1 MSTEEEKILNIK
13 VKYEDAIY
21 GILRY
26 KEKLQE
32 LSETENK
39 LKDDFKNGKITYD
52 EYATT
57 ITAIG
62 EQVKDYKGT
71 VRELSKEVQNNI
83 KTEKEQE
90 GSLRSLRAELSNAT
104 KAYDSLSEAE
114 RKGAKGQE
122 LKKHINE
129 ITDKLKEAEAE
140 TQRFYRNV
148 GNYEESIKSALG
160 VNNNFAN
167 SIMQMASNGKGLSG
181 VFDGAITSAKAF
193 GSTLMGFMSNPVFLA
208 LAGIA
213 GAGVAFKWFFD
224 YNKGILE
231 STRLTREFLGLTG
244 DNLKAVR
251 DEIQATADTYG
262 KDYKEVLEAVD
273 VLTSQ
278 YGYDAGQALK
288 IINDGFQAGADLNG
302 DMIAK
307 IKQYA
312 PAFHDASISGK
323 ELVATIQ
330 QTRSGIFSDSGMALI
345 QMGSKKIR
353 EMSTKTV
360 EALEGIG
367 ISSKKVEADLVSGSK
382 STYDVI
388 KMISTKL
395 KEFPQ
400 NSQEVGAVLK
410 DVFGKQ
416 GANAGLKMI
425 EQLDTMN
432 VDLEKLK
439 KTTGE
444 YGKKMN
450 EQKEA
455 NEELNKT
462 LAAMFDMS
470 DKGFGSML
478 ANVKILTIQGITKLL
493 KGVINV
499 INYFIDLYNE
509 SMIVRAGVQAIVSNF
524 KQLWATVKLVFNLI
538 IDAVKNVGSQ
548 LKGLAEIVEGIVTLS
563 FDKIKKGFSTIGGGF
578 AKSIKEGFGD
588 VKSFAK
594 EFAQNGVD
602 TINNVL
608 KSSKI
613 HHIEIPAYVVDAGN
627 TTNVDDSPRTGKGLG
642 GNKKKKKD
650 KKKKTK
656 KEKTISAE
664 DMAKKEAEAIR
675 KAEDLLSQLIEQT
688 AEERRKQIEVQY
700 DRQIEDVQR
709 RLKTEKG
716 LTLNAK
722 KALYAQISL
731 LEQVKQKKLS
741 EFDQQVK
748 DEAIKREQTYIQNM
762 LSSIEKGSK
771 EEYDLKVKNIE
782 NARQLEID
790 AINQM
795 VLTEEEKTK
804 QLKAINAKYYKEE
817 EKAFKEYNDKVRDEQ
832 EKAIAKRFETK
843 ILEAEN
849 EGLRNGTDTELQ
861 RLRLK
866 SEEMQAIY
874 NEMYQKIGE
883 SDDDFYRRK
892 LEAENRYLKSKE
904 EVSDKE
910 KRIEEE
916 KTQSLLKVK
925 QASIDMIE
933 MFGERSRA
941 FAKAAKI
948 IALGEIA
955 VHTGVAVAEG
965 IRDAQKAGPFPAN
978 LAAIATTIATIMSG
992 ITSAIKT
999 VRAAKFATGGL
1010 VTGPGSETSDS
1021 IPAQLSNGES
1031 VMTASATRMF
1041 APMLS
1046 VFNQIGGGVPVT
1058 MPNNA
1063 NVAGGLGFMAAAVA
1077 EGLAIAAEAGHIS
1090 RAVAE
1095 GYSKAPR
1102 PVVSVEEI
1110 NNTQDRVEVIEK
1122 MSSI

>member
-193 GSTLMGFMSNPVFLA
+193 GSTLMSFMSNPVFLA

-563 FDKIKKGFSTIGGGF
+563 FDKIKKGFNTIGGGF
-578 AKSIKEGFGD
+578 VKSIKEGFGD
-588 VKSFAK
+588 IKSFAK

-608 KSSKI
+608 KNSKI
-613 HHIEIPAYVVDAGN
+613 HHIEIPAYVVEEGSGKSGSDE
-627 TTNVDDSPRTGKGLG
+627 TPRTGKGLG
-642 GNKKKKKD
+642 GDKKKKKD

-664 DMAKKEAEAIR
+664 EMAKKEAEAIR

-688 AEERRKQIEVQY
+688 DEQRRKAIEVQY
-700 DRQIEDVQR
+700 DRQIEDVQH

-762 LSSIEKGSK
+762 LAAVEKGSK
-771 EEYDLKVKNIE
+771 EEYQLKIRNIKAAYE
-782 NARQLEID
+782 LELD
-790 AINQM
+790 AANKQVM
-795 VLTEEEKTK
+795 SEEEKNKLLASINEKYYAQEQQAYKDYHNKLLEEQT
-804 QLKAINAKYYKEE
+804 KAIEDRYKSQILQTQIDSNGADELGVLRLQMD
-817 EKAFKEYNDKVRDEQ
+817 EKQALLEAAQQKEGETIEAFNQRKLQMQKDYLDSKKALNDAEIEGDTGKWE
-832 EKAIAKRFETK
+832 AIAKV
-843 ILEAEN
+843 A
-849 EGLRNGTDTELQ
+849 GAA
-861 RLRLK
+861 
-866 SEEMQAIY
+866 SEM
-874 NEMYQKIGE
+874 
-883 SDDDFYRRK
+883 
-892 LEAENRYLKSKE
+892 
-904 EVSDKE
+904 
-910 KRIEEE
+910 
-916 KTQSLLKVK
+916 
-925 QASIDMIE
+925 ASIMSE
-933 MFGERSRA
+933 HNKTLAR
-941 FAKAAKI
+941 AAKVL
-948 IALGEIA
+948 ALAEIA
-955 VHTGVAVAEG
+955 INTGVAISAG
-965 IRDAQKAGPFPAN
+965 IKQAQEAGPFPAN
-978 LAAIATTIATIMSG
+978 LAAIATTVATILSG

-999 VRAAKFATGGL
+999 VKSAKFATGGL

-1041 APMLS
+1041 APALS
-1046 VFNQIGGGVPVT
+1046 AFNQIGGGVPI
-1058 MPNNA
+1058 MSY
-1063 NVAGGLGFMAAAVA
+1063 AGSGAQIGEEF
-1077 EGLAIAAEAGHIS
+1077 LA
-1090 RAVAE
+1090 RAVAR
-1095 GYSKAPR
+1095 GMAMAPR

-1110 NNTQDRVEVIEK
+1110 NNTAGRVEAIERVATIK
-1122 MSSI
+1122 

>member
-1 MSTEEEKILNIK
+1 MTGTDEEQILGIK
-13 VKYEDAIY
+13 VRYEDAIY
-21 GILRY
+21 GIMQY
-26 KEKLQE
+26 KEKLAD
-32 LSETENK
+32 LSAAQK
-39 LKDDFKNGKITYD
+39 QLKKDFEDGKIGG
-52 EYATT
+52 EEFKTT
-57 ITAIG
+57 IAAMD
-62 EQVKDYKGT
+62 EQAKAHKAT
-71 VRELSKEVQNNI
+71 IRELSKEVQNNI
-83 KTEKEQE
+83 KVERDQE
-90 GSLRSLRAELSNAT
+90 GSLKSLRAQLSNAT
-104 KAYDSLSEAE
+104 RDYDAMSKAE
-114 RKGAKGQE
+114 RNGAKGQE

-129 ITDKLKEAEAE
+129 ITNELKEAEE
-140 TQRFYRNV
+140 GTQRFYRNV
-148 GNYEESIKSALG
+148 GNYEEAIKSALG
-160 VNNNFAN
+160 VNSNFAN
-167 SIMQMASNGKGLSG
+167 SIMQMSSGGKGLSG
-181 VFDGAITSAKAF
+181 IFDGAIGSAKAF
-193 GSTLMGFMSNPVFLA
+193 GSTLMGFMTNPVFLS

-244 DNLKAVR
+244 DNLKAMR

-288 IINDGFQAGADLNG
+288 IINEGFQSGADLNG

-312 PAFHDASISGK
+312 PAFHDASIGGK

-330 QTRSGIFSDSGMALI
+330 QTRSGIFSDDGLALI

-353 EMSTKTV
+353 EMSDKTAA
-360 EALEGIG
+360 ALEGIG
-367 ISSKKVEADLVSGSK
+367 ISSKKVQQDLVNGSM
-382 STYDVI
+382 STMDVI
-388 KMISTKL
+388 KMVSTKL
-395 KEFPQ
+395 KEVPQ
-400 NSQEVGAVLK
+400 NSKEVGEVLK

-439 KTTGE
+439 DTTGK
-444 YGKKMN
+444 YGQSMDN
-450 EQKEA
+450 QRAA
-455 NEELNKT
+455 NAELNKT

-478 ANVKILTIQGITKLL
+478 AGVKLLTTQGITKLL
-493 KGVINV
+493 KGVIEV

-509 SMIVRAGVQAIVSNF
+509 SMLVRAGVQAIVVNF
-524 KQLWATVKLVFNLI
+524 KSAWNVIKLVFNLI
-538 IDAVKNVGSQ
+538 IDGAKSVGRQ
-548 LKGLAEIVEGIVTLS
+548 LKGLAQIVEGIVTLS
-563 FDKIKKGFSTIGGGF
+563 FDKIKEGFSTIGGGF
-578 AKSIKEGFGD
+578 VKTFKEGFGD
-588 VKSFAK
+588 IKAFGKEQANTYLDAFNSTIKNKKVAHIDLAK
-594 EFAQNGVD
+594 YKGEDKQPDHMNTNGSSEWKGKGD
-602 TINNVL
+602 GGKKKKEKKA
-608 KSSKI
+608 KSSK
-613 HHIEIPAYVVDAGN
+613 A
-627 TTNVDDSPRTGKGLG
+627 KGM
-642 GNKKKKKD
+642 
-650 KKKKTK
+650 T
-656 KEKTISAE
+656 AE
-664 DMAKKEAEAIR
+664 QMAKKEMDEIR
-675 KAEDLLSQLIEQT
+675 KAEDLLAQLVEQT
-688 AEERRKQIEVQY
+688 AEQRRKAIAVQY
-700 DRQIEDVQR
+700 DRQIEDLKV
-709 RLKTEKG
+709 RLAAEKG
-716 LTLNAK
+716 LTATAK
-722 KALYAQISL
+722 KAITSQIL
-731 LEQVKQKKLS
+731 ALEKIKEKKLS
-741 EFDQQVK
+741 EFDLTVK

-790 AINQM
+790 AIKQM
-795 VLTEEEKTK
+795 VLTEEEKAK
-804 QLKAINAKYYKEE
+804 QLKAVNAKYYKEE
-817 EKAFKEYNDKVRDEQ
+817 EEAYKEYNDKVRDEQ

-874 NEMYQKIGE
+874 NEMYQRIGE
-883 SDDDFYRRK
+883 SDEDFYRRK

-955 VHTGVAVAEG
+955 VNTGVAIAEG
-965 IRDAQKAGPFPAN
+965 IKQSQKAGPFPAN
-978 LAAIATTIATIMSG
+978 IVAIATTVAQVMAG

-999 VRAAKFATGGL
+999 VKSAKFARGGD
-1010 VTGPGSETSDS
+1010 VVGPGTDTSDS
-1021 IPAQLSNGES
+1021 IPAHLSNGES
-1031 VMTASATRMF
+1031 VLTAPATRMF
-1041 APMLS
+1041 APALS
-1046 VFNQIGGGVPVT
+1046 AFNQIGGGVPI
-1058 MPNNA
+1058 MGQ
-1063 NVAGGLGFMAAAVA
+1063 GGHSQQIGEEF
-1077 EGLAIAAEAGHIS
+1077 LA
-1090 RAVAE
+1090 RAVAR
-1095 GYSKAPR
+1095 GMAMMPR

-1110 NNTQDRVEVIEK
+1110 NSTNNRVEVIERLATIK
-1122 MSSI
+1122 

>member
-193 GSTLMGFMSNPVFLA
+193 GSTLIGFMSNPVFLA

-353 EMSTKTV
+353 EMSDKTV

-478 ANVKILTIQGITKLL
+478 ANVNILTTQGITKLL

-563 FDKIKKGFSTIGGGF
+563 FDKIKKGFNTIGGGF
-578 AKSIKEGFGD
+578 VKSIKEGFGD
-588 VKSFAK
+588 IKSFAK

-608 KSSKI
+608 KNSKI
-613 HHIEIPAYVVDAGN
+613 HHIEIPAYVVEEGSGTSGSDEM
-627 TTNVDDSPRTGKGLG
+627 PRTGKGLG
-642 GNKKKKKD
+642 GKKKKKKD

-664 DMAKKEAEAIR
+664 EMAKKEAEAIR

-762 LSSIEKGSK
+762 LAAVEKGSK
-771 EEYDLKVKNIE
+771 EEYQLKIRNIKAAYE
-782 NARQLEID
+782 LELD
-790 AINQM
+790 AANKQVM
-795 VLTEEEKTK
+795 SEEEKNKLLASINEKYYAQEQQAYKDYHNKLLEEQT
-804 QLKAINAKYYKEE
+804 KAIEDRYKSQILQTQIDSNGADELGVLRLQMD
-817 EKAFKEYNDKVRDEQ
+817 EKQALLEAAQQKEGETIEAFNQRKLQMQKDYLDSKKALNDAEIEGDTGKWE
-832 EKAIAKRFETK
+832 AIAKV
-843 ILEAEN
+843 A
-849 EGLRNGTDTELQ
+849 GAA
-861 RLRLK
+861 
-866 SEEMQAIY
+866 SEMASTMSEH
-874 NEMYQKIGE
+874 N
-883 SDDDFYRRK
+883 
-892 LEAENRYLKSKE
+892 
-904 EVSDKE
+904 
-910 KRIEEE
+910 
-916 KTQSLLKVK
+916 KTL
-925 QASIDMIE
+925 A
-933 MFGERSRA
+933 R
-941 FAKAAKI
+941 AAKVL
-948 IALGEIA
+948 ALAEIA
-955 VHTGVAVAEG
+955 INTGVAISAG
-965 IRDAQKAGPFPAN
+965 IKQAQEVGPFPAN
-978 LAAIATTIATIMSG
+978 LAAIATTVATILSG

-999 VRAAKFATGGL
+999 VKSAKFATGGL

-1041 APMLS
+1041 APALS
-1046 VFNQIGGGVPVT
+1046 AFNQIGGGVPI
-1058 MPNNA
+1058 MSY
-1063 NVAGGLGFMAAAVA
+1063 AGSGAQIGEEF
-1077 EGLAIAAEAGHIS
+1077 LA
-1090 RAVAE
+1090 RAVAR
-1095 GYSKAPR
+1095 GMAMAPR

-1110 NNTQDRVEVIEK
+1110 NNTAGRVEAIERVATIK
-1122 MSSI
+1122 

>member
-83 KTEKEQE
+83 KTEKDQE

-193 GSTLMGFMSNPVFLA
+193 GSTLMSFMSNPVFLA

-312 PAFHDASISGK
+312 PAFHDASIGGK

-330 QTRSGIFSDSGMALI
+330 QTRSGIFSDDGLALI

-353 EMSTKTV
+353 EMSDKTAA
-360 EALEGIG
+360 ALEGIG
-367 ISSKKVEADLVSGSK
+367 ISSKKVQQDLVNGSM
-382 STYDVI
+382 STMDVI
-388 KMISTKL
+388 KMVSTRL
-395 KEFPQ
+395 KEVPQ
-400 NSQEVGAVLK
+400 NSKEVGEVLK

-439 KTTGE
+439 DTTGK
-444 YGKKMN
+444 YGQSMDK
-450 EQKEA
+450 QRAA
-455 NEELNKT
+455 NAELNKT

-478 ANVKILTIQGITKLL
+478 ASVKLLTTQGITKLL
-493 KGVINV
+493 KGVIEV

-509 SMIVRAGVQAIVSNF
+509 SMLVRAGVQAIVVNF
-524 KQLWATVKLVFNLI
+524 KSLWNVVKLVFNLI
-538 IDAVKNVGSQ
+538 IDSAKSVGRQ
-548 LKGLAEIVEGIVTLS
+548 LKGLAQIVEGIVTLS
-563 FDKIKKGFSTIGGGF
+563 FDKIKEGFSTIGGNF
-578 AKSIKEGFGD
+578 AKTFKEGFGD
-588 VKSFAK
+588 IKAFGK
-594 EFAQNGVD
+594 EQANTYLDAFNSTIKNKKVAHIELSKYSGEDKLPDYMNTNGSSEWKGKG
-602 TINNVL
+602 NEKKKKEKKA
-608 KSSKI
+608 KSSK
-613 HHIEIPAYVVDAGN
+613 A
-627 TTNVDDSPRTGKGLG
+627 KGM
-642 GNKKKKKD
+642 
-650 KKKKTK
+650 T
-656 KEKTISAE
+656 AE
-664 DMAKKEAEAIR
+664 QMAKKEMDEIR
-675 KAEDLLSQLIEQT
+675 KAEDLLAQLVEQT
-688 AEERRKQIEVQY
+688 AEQRRKAIAVQY
-700 DRQIEDVQR
+700 DRQIEDLR
-709 RLKTEKG
+709 KRLETEKG
-716 LTLNAK
+716 LTVTAK
-722 KALYAQISL
+722 KAITAQMVA
-731 LEQVKQKKLS
+731 LEQIKNKKLT
-741 EFDQQVK
+741 EFDLTVK

-762 LSSIEKGSK
+762 LAAVEKGSK
-771 EEYDLKVKNIE
+771 EEYQLKIRNIKAAYE
-782 NARQLEID
+782 LELD
-790 AINQM
+790 AANKQVM
-795 VLTEEEKTK
+795 SEEEKNKLLASINEKYYAQEQQAYKDYHNKLLEEQT
-804 QLKAINAKYYKEE
+804 KAIEDRYKSQILQTQIDSNGADELGVLRLQMD
-817 EKAFKEYNDKVRDEQ
+817 EKQAL
-832 EKAIAKRFETK
+832 
-843 ILEAEN
+843 LEAAQQK
-849 EGLRNGTDTELQ
+849 EGETIEAFNL
-861 RLRLK
+861 
-866 SEEMQAIY
+866 
-874 NEMYQKIGE
+874 
-883 SDDDFYRRK
+883 RK
-892 LEAENRYLKSKE
+892 LQLE
-904 EVSDKE
+904 EDYQQAKKAVSDKE
-910 KRIEEE
+910 VEIERGKYEAIAGMIGA
-916 KTQSLLKVK
+916 TQQV
-925 QASIDMIE
+925 AE
-933 MFGERSRA
+933 AFGEQSKGMARA
-941 FAKAAKI
+941 SKVL
-948 IALGEIA
+948 ALAEIA
-955 VHTGVAVAEG
+955 INTGVALAQG
-965 IRDAQKAGPFPAN
+965 IKQAQSVPFPSN
-978 LAAIATTIATIMSG
+978 IAAIATTVTTILANVA
-992 ITSAIKT
+992 SAVKT
-999 VRAAKFATGGL
+999 VKSAKFATGGL

-1041 APMLS
+1041 APALS
-1046 VFNQIGGGVPVT
+1046 AFNQIGGGVPI
-1058 MPNNA
+1058 MSY
-1063 NVAGGLGFMAAAVA
+1063 AGSGAQIGEEF
-1077 EGLAIAAEAGHIS
+1077 LA
-1090 RAVAE
+1090 RAVAR
-1095 GYSKAPR
+1095 GMAMAPR

-1110 NNTQDRVEVIEK
+1110 NNTAGRVKAIERVATIK
-1122 MSSI
+1122 

>member
-1 MSTEEEKILNIK
+1 MSIEEEKILNIK

-39 LKDDFKNGKITYD
+39 LKDDFKNGKVTYD

-71 VRELSKEVQNNI
+71 IRELSKEVQNNI

-140 TQRFYRNV
+140 TQRFYRNI

-160 VNNNFAN
+160 VNKNFAN

-193 GSTLMGFMSNPVFLA
+193 GSTLIGFMSNPVFLA

-312 PAFHDASISGK
+312 PAFHDADISGK

-563 FDKIKKGFSTIGGGF
+563 FDKIKKGFNTIGGGF
-578 AKSIKEGFGD
+578 VKSIKEGFGD
-588 VKSFAK
+588 IKSFAK

-608 KSSKI
+608 KNSKI
-613 HHIEIPAYVVDAGN
+613 HHIEIPAYVVEEGSGTSGSDE
-627 TTNVDDSPRTGKGLG
+627 TPRTGKGLG

-664 DMAKKEAEAIR
+664 EMAKKEAEAIR

-688 AEERRKQIEVQY
+688 DEQRRKAIEVQY

-762 LSSIEKGSK
+762 LSAVEKGSK
-771 EEYDLKVKNIE
+771 EEYQLKVRNIKAAYE
-782 NARQLEID
+782 LELD
-790 AINQM
+790 AANKQVM
-795 VLTEEEKTK
+795 NEEEKNKLLASINEKYYAQEQQAYKDYHNKLLEEQT
-804 QLKAINAKYYKEE
+804 KAIEDRYKSQILQTQIDSNGADELGVLRLQMD
-817 EKAFKEYNDKVRDEQ
+817 EKQALLEAAQQKEGETIEAFNQRKLQMQKDYLDSKKALNDAEIEGDTGKWE
-832 EKAIAKRFETK
+832 AIAKV
-843 ILEAEN
+843 A
-849 EGLRNGTDTELQ
+849 GAA
-861 RLRLK
+861 
-866 SEEMQAIY
+866 SEMASTMSEH
-874 NEMYQKIGE
+874 N
-883 SDDDFYRRK
+883 
-892 LEAENRYLKSKE
+892 
-904 EVSDKE
+904 
-910 KRIEEE
+910 
-916 KTQSLLKVK
+916 KTL
-925 QASIDMIE
+925 A
-933 MFGERSRA
+933 R
-941 FAKAAKI
+941 AAKVL
-948 IALGEIA
+948 ALAEIA
-955 VHTGVAVAEG
+955 INTGVAISAG
-965 IRDAQKAGPFPAN
+965 IKQAQEAGPFPAN
-978 LAAIATTIATIMSG
+978 LAAIATTVATILSG

-999 VRAAKFATGGL
+999 VKSAKFATGGL

-1041 APMLS
+1041 APALS
-1046 VFNQIGGGVPVT
+1046 AFNQIGGGVPI
-1058 MPNNA
+1058 MSY
-1063 NVAGGLGFMAAAVA
+1063 AGSGAQIGEEF
-1077 EGLAIAAEAGHIS
+1077 LA
-1090 RAVAE
+1090 RAVAR
-1095 GYSKAPR
+1095 GMAMAPR

-1110 NNTQDRVEVIEK
+1110 NNTAGRVEAIERVATIK
-1122 MSSI
+1122 

>member
-1 MSTEEEKILNIK
+1 MTRTDEEQILGIK
-13 VKYEDAIY
+13 VRYEDAIY
-21 GILRY
+21 GIMQY
-26 KEKLQE
+26 KEKLAD
-32 LSETENK
+32 LSAAQK
-39 LKDDFKNGKITYD
+39 QLKKDFEDGKVGG
-52 EYATT
+52 EEFKTT
-57 ITAIG
+57 IAAMD
-62 EQVKDYKGT
+62 EQSKAHKAT
-71 VRELSKEVQNNI
+71 IRELSKEVQNNI
-83 KTEKEQE
+83 KVERDQE
-90 GSLRSLRAELSNAT
+90 GSLKSLRAQLSNAT
-104 KAYDSLSEAE
+104 RDYDAMSKAE
-114 RKGAKGQE
+114 RNGAKGQE

-129 ITDKLKEAEAE
+129 ITNELKEAEE
-140 TQRFYRNV
+140 GTQRFYRNV
-148 GNYEESIKSALG
+148 GNYEEAIKSALG
-160 VNNNFAN
+160 VNSNFAN
-167 SIMQMASNGKGLSG
+167 SIMQMSSGGKGLSG
-181 VFDGAITSAKAF
+181 IFDGAIGSAKAF
-193 GSTLMGFMSNPVFLA
+193 GSTLMGFMTNPVFLS

-224 YNKGILE
+224 YNKGIEE
-231 STRLTREFLGLTG
+231 STRLTKEFLGLTG
-244 DNLKAVR
+244 DNLKAMR

-288 IINDGFQAGADLNG
+288 IINEGFQSGADLNG

-312 PAFHDASISGK
+312 PAFHDASIGGK

-330 QTRSGIFSDSGMALI
+330 QTRSGIFSDDGLALI

-353 EMSTKTV
+353 EMSDKTAA
-360 EALEGIG
+360 ALEGIG
-367 ISSKKVEADLVSGSK
+367 ISSKKVQQDLVNGSM
-382 STYDVI
+382 STMDVI
-388 KMISTKL
+388 KMVSTKL
-395 KEFPQ
+395 KEVPQ
-400 NSQEVGAVLK
+400 NSKEVGEVLK

-439 KTTGE
+439 DTTGE
-444 YGKKMN
+444 YGKSMD
-450 EQKEA
+450 EQREA

-470 DKGFGSML
+470 DKGFGEML
-478 ANVKILTIQGITKLL
+478 IQVKTLTIQGITKLL
-493 KGVINV
+493 KGVIEV

-509 SMIVRAGVQAIVSNF
+509 SMLVRAGVQAIVVNF
-524 KQLWATVKLVFNLI
+524 KSAWNVIKLVFNLI
-538 IDAVKNVGSQ
+538 IDGAKSVGRQ
-548 LKGLAEIVEGIVTLS
+548 LKGLAQIVEGIATLS
-563 FDKIKKGFSTIGGGF
+563 FDKIKEGFSTIGGSF
-578 AKSIKEGFGD
+578 VKTFKEGFGD
-588 VKSFAK
+588 IKAFGK
-594 EFAQNGVD
+594 EQANTYLDAFNSTIKNKKVAHIDLSKYSGEDKQPDHMNTNGSSEWKGKGD
-602 TINNVL
+602 GGKKKKEKKA
-608 KSSKI
+608 KSSK
-613 HHIEIPAYVVDAGN
+613 A
-627 TTNVDDSPRTGKGLG
+627 KGM
-642 GNKKKKKD
+642 
-650 KKKKTK
+650 T
-656 KEKTISAE
+656 AE
-664 DMAKKEAEAIR
+664 QMAKKEMDEIR
-675 KAEDLLSQLIEQT
+675 KAEDLLAQLVEQT
-688 AEERRKQIEVQY
+688 AEQRRKAIEVQY
-700 DRQIEDVQR
+700 DRQIEDLKV
-709 RLKTEKG
+709 RLATEKG
-716 LTLNAK
+716 LTATAK
-722 KALYAQISL
+722 KAITSQIL
-731 LEQVKQKKLS
+731 ALEEIKEKKLS
-741 EFDQQVK
+741 EFDLTVK

-771 EEYDLKVKNIE
+771 EEYDLKVKSIE

-795 VLTEEEKTK
+795 VLTEEEKAK
-804 QLKAINAKYYKEE
+804 QLKAVNAKYYKEE
-817 EKAFKEYNDKVRDEQ
+817 EEAYKEYNDKVRDEQ

-843 ILEAEN
+843 ILEVEN

-892 LEAENRYLKSKE
+892 LEADNRYLKSKE

-955 VHTGVAVAEG
+955 VNTGVAIAEG
-965 IRDAQKAGPFPAN
+965 IKQSQKAGPFPAN
-978 LAAIATTIATIMSG
+978 IVAIATTVAQVMAG

-999 VRAAKFATGGL
+999 VRSAKFARGGD
-1010 VTGPGSETSDS
+1010 VVGPGTDTSDS
-1021 IPAQLSNGES
+1021 IPAHLSNGES
-1031 VMTASATRMF
+1031 VLTAPATRMF
-1041 APMLS
+1041 APALS
-1046 VFNQIGGGVPVT
+1046 AFNQIGGGVPI
-1058 MPNNA
+1058 MGQ
-1063 NVAGGLGFMAAAVA
+1063 GGNSQQIGEEF
-1077 EGLAIAAEAGHIS
+1077 LA
-1090 RAVAE
+1090 RAVAR
-1095 GYSKAPR
+1095 GMAMMPR

-1110 NNTQDRVEVIEK
+1110 NSTNNRVEVIERLATIK
-1122 MSSI
+1122 

>member
-1 MSTEEEKILNIK
+1 MTRTDEEQILGIK
-13 VKYEDAIY
+13 VRYEDAIY
-21 GILRY
+21 GIMQY
-26 KEKLQE
+26 KEKLAD
-32 LSETENK
+32 LSAAQK
-39 LKDDFKNGKITYD
+39 QLKKDFEDGKIGGNEFAATIAAMD
-52 EYATT
+52 EQAKAHKAT
-57 ITAIG
+57 I
-62 EQVKDYKGT
+62 
-71 VRELSKEVQNNI
+71 RELSKEVQNNI

-104 KAYDSLSEAE
+104 KEYDALSRAE
-114 RKGAKGQE
+114 RNGARGKE
-122 LKKHINE
+122 LQKHINE
-129 ITDKLKEAEAE
+129 ITNELKEAEE
-140 TQRFYRNV
+140 GTQRFYRNV
-148 GNYEESIKSALG
+148 GNYQEAIKSALG
-160 VNNNFAN
+160 INNSFAN
-167 SIMQMASNGKGLSG
+167 SILKMASNGKGFAG
-181 VFDGAITSAKAF
+181 VFDGAIDNAKAL
-193 GSTLMGFMSNPVFLA
+193 GTTLMGFMKNPVFLS

-244 DNLKAVR
+244 DNLKAMR

-288 IINDGFQAGADLNG
+288 IVNEGFQSGADLNG

-312 PAFHDASISGK
+312 PAFHDASIGGK

-330 QTRSGIFSDSGMALI
+330 QTRSGIFSDDGLALI

-353 EMSTKTV
+353 EMSDKTAA
-360 EALEGIG
+360 ALEGIG
-367 ISSKKVEADLVSGSK
+367 ISSKKVQQDLVNGSM
-382 STYDVI
+382 STMDVI
-388 KMISTKL
+388 KMVSTRL
-395 KEFPQ
+395 KEVPQ
-400 NSQEVGAVLK
+400 NSKEVGEVLK

-439 KTTGE
+439 DTTGK
-444 YGKKMN
+444 YGQSMDK
-450 EQKEA
+450 QREA
-455 NEELNKT
+455 NAELNKT

-478 ANVKILTIQGITKLL
+478 AGVKLLTTQGITKLL
-493 KGVINV
+493 KGVIEV

-509 SMIVRAGVQAIVSNF
+509 SMLVRAGVQAVVVNF
-524 KQLWATVKLVFNLI
+524 KSLWNVVKLVFNLI
-538 IDAVKNVGSQ
+538 IDSVKTAGRQ
-548 LKGLAEIVEGIVTLS
+548 LKGLAQIVEGLATLS
-563 FDKIKKGFSTIGGGF
+563 FDKIKEGFSTIGG
-578 AKSIKEGFGD
+578 SIVKTFKEGFGD
-588 VKSFAK
+588 IKAFGK
-594 EFAQNGVD
+594 EQANTYLDAFNSTIKNKKVAHIDLSKYSGEDKQPDHMNTNGSSEWKGKGD
-602 TINNVL
+602 GGKKKKEKKA
-608 KSSKI
+608 KSSK
-613 HHIEIPAYVVDAGN
+613 A
-627 TTNVDDSPRTGKGLG
+627 KGM
-642 GNKKKKKD
+642 
-650 KKKKTK
+650 T
-656 KEKTISAE
+656 AE
-664 DMAKKEAEAIR
+664 QMAKKEMDEIR
-675 KAEDLLSQLIEQT
+675 KAEDLLAQLVEQT
-688 AEERRKQIEVQY
+688 AEQRRKAIVVQY
-700 DRQIEDVQR
+700 DRQIEDLKV
-709 RLKTEKG
+709 RLATEKG
-716 LTLNAK
+716 LTATAK
-722 KALYAQISL
+722 KAITSQIL
-731 LEQVKQKKLS
+731 ALEEIKEKKLS
-741 EFDQQVK
+741 EFDLTVK

-771 EEYDLKVKNIE
+771 EEYDLKVKSIE

-795 VLTEEEKTK
+795 VLTEEEKAK
-804 QLKAINAKYYKEE
+804 QLKAVNAKYYKEE
-817 EKAFKEYNDKVRDEQ
+817 EEAYKEYNDKVLDEQ
-832 EKAIAKRFETK
+832 KKAIAKRFETK
-843 ILEAEN
+843 ILEVEN

-892 LEAENRYLKSKE
+892 LEADNRYLKSKE

-955 VHTGVAVAEG
+955 VNTGVAIAEG
-965 IRDAQKAGPFPAN
+965 IKQSQKAGPFPAN
-978 LAAIATTIATIMSG
+978 IVAIATTVAQVMAG

-999 VRAAKFATGGL
+999 VRSAKFARGGD
-1010 VTGPGSETSDS
+1010 VVGPGTDTSDS
-1021 IPAQLSNGES
+1021 IPAHLSNGES
-1031 VMTASATRMF
+1031 VLTAPATRMF
-1041 APMLS
+1041 APALS
-1046 VFNQIGGGVPVT
+1046 AFNQIGGGVPI
-1058 MPNNA
+1058 MGQ
-1063 NVAGGLGFMAAAVA
+1063 GGNSQQIGEEF
-1077 EGLAIAAEAGHIS
+1077 LA
-1090 RAVAE
+1090 RAVAR
-1095 GYSKAPR
+1095 GMAMMPR

-1110 NNTQDRVEVIEK
+1110 NSTNNRVEVIERLATIK
-1122 MSSI
+1122 

>member
-1 MSTEEEKILNIK
+1 MTGTDEEQILGIK

-21 GILRY
+21 GIMQY
-26 KEKLQE
+26 KEKLAD
-32 LSETENK
+32 LSAAQK
-39 LKDDFKNGKITYD
+39 QLKKDFEDGKVGG
-52 EYATT
+52 EEFKTT
-57 ITAIG
+57 IAAMD
-62 EQVKDYKGT
+62 EQSKAHKAT
-71 VRELSKEVQNNI
+71 IRELSKEVQNNI
-83 KTEKEQE
+83 KVERDQE
-90 GSLRSLRAELSNAT
+90 GSLKSLRAQLSNAT
-104 KAYDSLSEAE
+104 RDYDAMSKAE
-114 RKGAKGQE
+114 RNSAKGQE

-129 ITDKLKEAEAE
+129 ITNELKEAEE
-140 TQRFYRNV
+140 GTQRFYRNV
-148 GNYEESIKSALG
+148 GNYEEAIKSALG
-160 VNNNFAN
+160 VNSNFAN
-167 SIMQMASNGKGLSG
+167 SIMQMSSGGKGLSG
-181 VFDGAITSAKAF
+181 IFDGAIGSAKAF
-193 GSTLMGFMSNPVFLA
+193 GSTLMGFMTNPVFLS

-244 DNLKAVR
+244 DNLKAMR

-288 IINDGFQAGADLNG
+288 IVNEGFQSGADLNG

-312 PAFHDASISGK
+312 PAFHDASIGGK

-330 QTRSGIFSDSGMALI
+330 QTRSGIFSDDGLALI

-353 EMSTKTV
+353 EMSDKTAA
-360 EALEGIG
+360 ALEGIG
-367 ISSKKVEADLVSGSK
+367 ISSKKVQQDLVNGSM
-382 STYDVI
+382 STMDVI
-388 KMISTKL
+388 KMVSTKL
-395 KEFPQ
+395 KEVPQ
-400 NSQEVGAVLK
+400 NSKEVGEVLK

-439 KTTGE
+439 DTTGK
-444 YGKKMN
+444 YGQSMDK
-450 EQKEA
+450 QRAA
-455 NEELNKT
+455 NAELNKT

-478 ANVKILTIQGITKLL
+478 AGVKLLTTQGITKLL
-493 KGVINV
+493 KGVIEV

-509 SMIVRAGVQAIVSNF
+509 SMLVRAGVQAIVVNF
-524 KQLWATVKLVFNLI
+524 KSAWNVIKLLFNLI
-538 IDAVKNVGSQ
+538 IDGAKSVGRQ
-548 LKGLAEIVEGIVTLS
+548 LKGLAQIVEGLATLS
-563 FDKIKKGFSTIGGGF
+563 FDKIKEGFSTIGGSF
-578 AKSIKEGFGD
+578 VKTFKEGFGD
-588 VKSFAK
+588 IKAFGKEQANTYLDAFNSTIKNKKVAHIDLAK
-594 EFAQNGVD
+594 YKGEDKQPDHMNTNGSSEWKGKGD
-602 TINNVL
+602 GGKKKKEKKA
-608 KSSKI
+608 KSSK
-613 HHIEIPAYVVDAGN
+613 A
-627 TTNVDDSPRTGKGLG
+627 KGM
-642 GNKKKKKD
+642 
-650 KKKKTK
+650 T
-656 KEKTISAE
+656 AE
-664 DMAKKEAEAIR
+664 QMAKKEMDEIR

-688 AEERRKQIEVQY
+688 AEQRRKAIAVQY
-700 DRQIEDVQR
+700 DRQIEDLKV
-709 RLKTEKG
+709 RLATEKG
-716 LTLNAK
+716 LTATAK
-722 KALYAQISL
+722 KAITSQIL
-731 LEQVKQKKLS
+731 ALEEIKEKKLS
-741 EFDQQVK
+741 EFDLTVK

-790 AINQM
+790 AIQQM
-795 VLTEEEKTK
+795 VLTEEEKAK
-804 QLKAINAKYYKEE
+804 QLKAVNAKYYKEE
-817 EKAFKEYNDKVRDEQ
+817 EDAYKEYNDKVRDEQ

-874 NEMYQKIGE
+874 NEMYQRIGE
-883 SDDDFYRRK
+883 SDEDFYRRK
-892 LEAENRYLKSKE
+892 LDAENRYLKSKK

-955 VHTGVAVAEG
+955 VNTGVAIAEG
-965 IRDAQKAGPFPAN
+965 IKQAQKAGPFPAN
-978 LAAIATTIATIMSG
+978 IVAIATTVAQVMAG

-999 VRAAKFATGGL
+999 VKSAKFARGGD
-1010 VTGPGSETSDS
+1010 VVGPGTDTSDS
-1021 IPAQLSNGES
+1021 IPAHLSNGES
-1031 VMTASATRMF
+1031 VLTAPATRMF
-1041 APMLS
+1041 APALS
-1046 VFNQIGGGVPVT
+1046 AFNQIGGGVPI
-1058 MPNNA
+1058 MGH
-1063 NVAGGLGFMAAAVA
+1063 GGNSQQIGEEF
-1077 EGLAIAAEAGHIS
+1077 LA
-1090 RAVAE
+1090 RAVAR
-1095 GYSKAPR
+1095 GMAMMPR

-1110 NNTQDRVEVIEK
+1110 NNTNNRVEVIERLSTIK
-1122 MSSI
+1122 

>member
-39 LKDDFKNGKITYD
+39 LKDDFKNGKITYE

-193 GSTLMGFMSNPVFLA
+193 GSTLIGFMSNPVFLA

-330 QTRSGIFSDSGMALI
+330 QTRSGIFSDDGLALI

-353 EMSTKTV
+353 EMSDKTAA
-360 EALEGIG
+360 ALEGIG
-367 ISSKKVEADLVSGSK
+367 ISSKKVQQDLVNGSM
-382 STYDVI
+382 STMDVI
-388 KMISTKL
+388 KMVSTKL
-395 KEFPQ
+395 KEVPQ
-400 NSQEVGAVLK
+400 NSKEAGEVLK

-439 KTTGE
+439 DTTGK
-444 YGKKMN
+444 YGQSMDK
-450 EQKEA
+450 QRAA
-455 NEELNKT
+455 NAELNKT

-478 ANVKILTIQGITKLL
+478 AGVKLLTTQGITKLL
-493 KGVINV
+493 KGVIEV

-509 SMIVRAGVQAIVSNF
+509 SMLVRAGVQAIVLNF
-524 KQLWATVKLVFNLI
+524 KNLWSVVKLVFNLI
-538 IDAVKNVGSQ
+538 IDSVKTAGRQ
-548 LKGLAEIVEGIVTLS
+548 LKGLAQIVEGLATLS
-563 FDKIKKGFSTIGGGF
+563 FDKIKEGFSTIGG
-578 AKSIKEGFGD
+578 SIVKTFKEGFGD
-588 VKSFAK
+588 IKAFGKEAANNYLDAFNSTVKNKKVAHIDLAK
-594 EFAQNGVD
+594 YKGEDKQPDHMNTNG
-602 TINNVL
+602 
-608 KSSKI
+608 SS
-613 HHIEIPAYVVDAGN
+613 EW
-627 TTNVDDSPRTGKGLG
+627 KGLG
-642 GNKKKKKD
+642 GKKKK

-664 DMAKKEAEAIR
+664 QMAKKEMDEIR
-675 KAEDLLSQLIEQT
+675 KAEDLLAQLVEQT
-688 AEERRKQIEVQY
+688 AEQRRKAIAVQY
-700 DRQIEDVQR
+700 DRQIEDLKV
-709 RLKTEKG
+709 RLATEKG
-716 LTLNAK
+716 LTATAK
-722 KALYAQISL
+722 KAITSQIL
-731 LEQVKQKKLS
+731 ALEEIKEKKLS
-741 EFDQQVK
+741 EFDLTVK

-790 AINQM
+790 AIQKM
-795 VLTEEEKTK
+795 VLTEEEKAK
-804 QLKAINAKYYKEE
+804 QLKAVNAKYYKEE
-817 EKAFKEYNDKVRDEQ
+817 EEAYKEYNDKVRDEQ

-849 EGLRNGTDTELQ
+849 EGLRNGIDTELQ

-874 NEMYQKIGE
+874 NEMYQRIGE
-883 SDDDFYRRK
+883 SDEDFYRRK

-955 VHTGVAVAEG
+955 VNTGVAIAEG
-965 IRDAQKAGPFPAN
+965 IKQSQKAGPFPAN
-978 LAAIATTIATIMSG
+978 IVAIATTVAQVMAG

-999 VRAAKFATGGL
+999 VRSAKFATGGL

-1041 APMLS
+1041 APALS
-1046 VFNQIGGGVPVT
+1046 AFNQIGGGVPI
-1058 MPNNA
+1058 MSY
-1063 NVAGGLGFMAAAVA
+1063 AGSGAQIGEEF
-1077 EGLAIAAEAGHIS
+1077 LA
-1090 RAVAE
+1090 RAVAR
-1095 GYSKAPR
+1095 GMAMAPR

-1110 NNTQDRVEVIEK
+1110 NNKAGRVEAIERVATIK
-1122 MSSI
+1122 

>member
-1 MSTEEEKILNIK
+1 MTGTDEEQILGIK
-13 VKYEDAIY
+13 VRYEDAIY
-21 GILRY
+21 GIMQY
-26 KEKLQE
+26 KEKLAD
-32 LSETENK
+32 LSAAQK
-39 LKDDFKNGKITYD
+39 QLKKDFEDGKIGGNEFAATIAAMD
-52 EYATT
+52 EQAKAHKAT
-57 ITAIG
+57 I
-62 EQVKDYKGT
+62 
-71 VRELSKEVQNNI
+71 RELSKEVQNNI

-104 KAYDSLSEAE
+104 KEYDALSRAE
-114 RKGAKGQE
+114 RNGARGKE
-122 LKKHINE
+122 LQKHINE
-129 ITDKLKEAEAE
+129 ITNELKEAEE
-140 TQRFYRNV
+140 GTQRFYRNV
-148 GNYEESIKSALG
+148 GNYQEAIKSALG
-160 VNNNFAN
+160 INNSFAN
-167 SIMQMASNGKGLSG
+167 SILKMASNGKGFAG
-181 VFDGAITSAKAF
+181 VFDGAIDNAKAL
-193 GSTLMGFMSNPVFLA
+193 GTTLMGFMKNPVFLS

-244 DNLKAVR
+244 DNLKAMR

-288 IINDGFQAGADLNG
+288 IVNEGFQSGADLNG

-312 PAFHDASISGK
+312 PAFHDASIGGK

-330 QTRSGIFSDSGMALI
+330 QTRSGIFSDDGLALI

-353 EMSTKTV
+353 EMSDKTA

-367 ISSKKVEADLVSGSK
+367 ISSKKVQQDLVNGSM
-382 STYDVI
+382 STMDVI
-388 KMISTKL
+388 KMVSTRL
-395 KEFPQ
+395 KEVPQ
-400 NSQEVGAVLK
+400 NSKEVGEVLK

-439 KTTGE
+439 DTTGE
-444 YGKKMN
+444 YGKSMD
-450 EQKEA
+450 EQREA

-470 DKGFGSML
+470 DKGFGEML
-478 ANVKILTIQGITKLL
+478 IQVKTLTIQGITKLL
-493 KGVINV
+493 KGVIEV

-509 SMIVRAGVQAIVSNF
+509 SMLVRAGVQAIVVNF
-524 KQLWATVKLVFNLI
+524 KSAWNVIKLVFNLI
-538 IDAVKNVGSQ
+538 IDSAKSAGRQ
-548 LKGLAEIVEGIVTLS
+548 LKGLAQIVEGIVTLS
-563 FDKIKKGFSTIGGGF
+563 FDKIKEGFSTIGGSF
-578 AKSIKEGFGD
+578 VKTFKEGFGD
-588 VKSFAK
+588 IKAFGK
-594 EFAQNGVD
+594 EQANTYLDAFNSTIKNKKVAHIDLSKYSGEDKQPDHMNTNGSSEWKGKGD
-602 TINNVL
+602 GGQKKKEKKA
-608 KSSKI
+608 KSSK
-613 HHIEIPAYVVDAGN
+613 A
-627 TTNVDDSPRTGKGLG
+627 KGM
-642 GNKKKKKD
+642 
-650 KKKKTK
+650 T
-656 KEKTISAE
+656 AE
-664 DMAKKEAEAIR
+664 QMAKKEMDEIR
-675 KAEDLLSQLIEQT
+675 KAEDLLAQLVEQT
-688 AEERRKQIEVQY
+688 AEQRRKAIEVQY
-700 DRQIEDVQR
+700 DRQIEDLKV
-709 RLKTEKG
+709 RLATEKG
-716 LTLNAK
+716 LTATAK
-722 KALYAQISL
+722 KAITSQIL
-731 LEQVKQKKLS
+731 ALEEIKEKKLS
-741 EFDQQVK
+741 EFDLTVK

-790 AINQM
+790 AIKQM
-795 VLTEEEKTK
+795 VLTEEEKAK
-804 QLKAINAKYYKEE
+804 QLKAVNAKYYKEE
-817 EKAFKEYNDKVRDEQ
+817 EEAYKEYNDKVRDEQ

-874 NEMYQKIGE
+874 NEMYQRIGE
-883 SDDDFYRRK
+883 SDEDFYRRK

-955 VHTGVAVAEG
+955 VNTGVAIAEG
-965 IRDAQKAGPFPAN
+965 IKQSQKAGPFPAN
-978 LAAIATTIATIMSG
+978 IVAIATTVAQVMAG

-999 VRAAKFATGGL
+999 VKSAKFARGGD
-1010 VTGPGSETSDS
+1010 VVGPGTDTSDS
-1021 IPAQLSNGES
+1021 IPAHLSNGES
-1031 VMTASATRMF
+1031 VLTASATRMF
-1041 APMLS
+1041 APALS
-1046 VFNQIGGGVPVT
+1046 AFNQIGGGVPI
-1058 MPNNA
+1058 MGQ
-1063 NVAGGLGFMAAAVA
+1063 GGHSQQIGEEF
-1077 EGLAIAAEAGHIS
+1077 LA
-1090 RAVAE
+1090 RAVAR
-1095 GYSKAPR
+1095 GMAMMPR

-1110 NNTQDRVEVIEK
+1110 NSTNNRVEVIERLATIK
-1122 MSSI
+1122 

>member
-1 MSTEEEKILNIK
+1 MTRTDEEQILGIK
-13 VKYEDAIY
+13 VRYEDAIY
-21 GILRY
+21 GIMQY
-26 KEKLQE
+26 KEKLAD
-32 LSETENK
+32 LSAAQK
-39 LKDDFKNGKITYD
+39 QLKKDFEDGKVGG
-52 EYATT
+52 EEFKTT
-57 ITAIG
+57 IAAMD
-62 EQVKDYKGT
+62 EQAKAHKAT
-71 VRELSKEVQNNI
+71 IRELSKEVQNNI
-83 KTEKEQE
+83 KVERDQE
-90 GSLRSLRAELSNAT
+90 GSLKSLRAQLSNAT
-104 KAYDSLSEAE
+104 RDYDAMSKAE
-114 RKGAKGQE
+114 RNSAKGQE

-129 ITDKLKEAEAE
+129 ITNELKEAEE
-140 TQRFYRNV
+140 GTQRFYRNV
-148 GNYEESIKSALG
+148 GNYEEAIKSALG
-160 VNNNFAN
+160 VNSNFAN
-167 SIMQMASNGKGLSG
+167 SIMQMSSGGKGLSG
-181 VFDGAITSAKAF
+181 IFDGAIGSAKAF
-193 GSTLMGFMSNPVFLA
+193 GSTLMGFMTNPVFLS

-244 DNLKAVR
+244 DNLKAMR

-288 IINDGFQAGADLNG
+288 IVNEGFQSGADLNG
-302 DMIAK
+302 DMLAK

-312 PAFHDASISGK
+312 PAFHDASIGGK

-330 QTRSGIFSDSGMALI
+330 QTRSGIFSDDGLALI

-353 EMSTKTV
+353 EMSDKTAA
-360 EALEGIG
+360 ALEGIG
-367 ISSKKVEADLVSGSK
+367 ISSKKVQQDLVNGSM
-382 STYDVI
+382 STMDVI
-388 KMISTKL
+388 KMVSTKL
-395 KEFPQ
+395 KEVPQ
-400 NSQEVGAVLK
+400 NSKEVGEVLK

-439 KTTGE
+439 DTTGK
-444 YGKKMN
+444 YGQSMDK
-450 EQKEA
+450 QRAA
-455 NEELNKT
+455 NAELNKT

-478 ANVKILTIQGITKLL
+478 AGVKLLTTQGITKLL
-493 KGVINV
+493 KGVIEV

-509 SMIVRAGVQAIVSNF
+509 SMLVRAGVQAIVVNF
-524 KQLWATVKLVFNLI
+524 KSAWNVIKLVFNLI
-538 IDAVKNVGSQ
+538 IDSAKSAGRQ
-548 LKGLAEIVEGIVTLS
+548 LKGLAQIVEGIVTLS
-563 FDKIKKGFSTIGGGF
+563 FDKIKEGFSTIGGSF
-578 AKSIKEGFGD
+578 VKTFKEGFGD
-588 VKSFAK
+588 IKTFGK
-594 EFAQNGVD
+594 EQANTYLDAFNSTIKNKKVAHIELSKYSGEDKQPDHMNTNGSSEWKGKGD
-602 TINNVL
+602 GGKKKKEKKA
-608 KSSKI
+608 KSSK
-613 HHIEIPAYVVDAGN
+613 A
-627 TTNVDDSPRTGKGLG
+627 KGM
-642 GNKKKKKD
+642 
-650 KKKKTK
+650 T
-656 KEKTISAE
+656 AE
-664 DMAKKEAEAIR
+664 QMAKKEMDEIR
-675 KAEDLLSQLIEQT
+675 KAEDLLAQLVEQT
-688 AEERRKQIEVQY
+688 AEQRRKAIEVQY
-700 DRQIEDVQR
+700 DRQIEDLKV
-709 RLKTEKG
+709 RLATEKG
-716 LTLNAK
+716 LTATAK
-722 KALYAQISL
+722 KAITSQIL
-731 LEQVKQKKLS
+731 ALEEIKGKKLS
-741 EFDQQVK
+741 EFDLTVK

-790 AINQM
+790 AIKQM
-795 VLTEEEKTK
+795 VLTEEEKAK
-804 QLKAINAKYYKEE
+804 QLKAVNAKYYKEE
-817 EKAFKEYNDKVRDEQ
+817 EEAYKEYNDKVRDEQ

-892 LEAENRYLKSKE
+892 LEADNRYLKSKE

-955 VHTGVAVAEG
+955 VNTGVAIAEG
-965 IRDAQKAGPFPAN
+965 IKQSQKAGPFPAN
-978 LAAIATTIATIMSG
+978 IVAIATTVAQVMAG

-999 VRAAKFATGGL
+999 VRSAKFATGGL

-1021 IPAQLSNGES
+1021 IPAHLSNGES
-1031 VMTASATRMF
+1031 VLTAPATRMF
-1041 APMLS
+1041 APALS
-1046 VFNQIGGGVPVT
+1046 AFNQIGGGVPI
-1058 MPNNA
+1058 MGQSGNSQQI
-1063 NVAGGLGFMAAAVA
+1063 GEEF
-1077 EGLAIAAEAGHIS
+1077 LA
-1090 RAVAE
+1090 RAVAR
-1095 GYSKAPR
+1095 GMAMMPR

-1110 NNTQDRVEVIEK
+1110 NSTNNRVEVIERLATIK
-1122 MSSI
+1122 